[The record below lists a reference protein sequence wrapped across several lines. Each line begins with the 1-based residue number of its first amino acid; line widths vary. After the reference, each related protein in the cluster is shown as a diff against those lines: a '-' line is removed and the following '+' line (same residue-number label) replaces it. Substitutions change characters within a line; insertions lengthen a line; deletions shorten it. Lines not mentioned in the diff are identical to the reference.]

1 MEPARMSTDFN
12 ATLAYLRIFIDKEL
26 NGRNLVAPG
35 YLAEAVPRIGKP
47 FSLSENDCTRLIK
60 HLETVYGTTQD
71 NGHLLRGE
79 IDEWYPAASQTLDFY
94 YWRRLERYWNQH
106 SVLPLEVIR
115 SVDTVTDEIMG
126 FLGNPADRIGWN
138 RRRGLVMGHVQMGK
152 TTNYS
157 ALIAKAADAGYR
169 IIIVLAGMTNSLRY
183 QTQVRLDKSFVG
195 RSSVSDANHVK
206 IYDVARVFAGEIAG
220 YVMKHPYCGT
230 TQLSDFSVQ
239 SSRGVG
245 AHQGNFAEPILFVTK
260 KHPKVLESLTA
271 WLQGLN
277 NGDKLDGP
285 MLLIDDEADN
295 ASVNTSKNP
304 KLTTKINGNIRALL
318 ATTRQSTYIGYTA
331 TPFANIF
338 IEPESSDQFDREDL
352 FPADFIKSLEPP
364 TNYVGANRLFTDD
377 GDLFDQCVRKIDDNY
392 SSILPLAHKSSHLV
406 SSLPESLSDAMREYI
421 LCRAIRLNSGDGYN
435 HSSML
440 INVSRFNAVQSQIKT
455 LVDSLLLE
463 IRQGIET
470 WSMSNWTKSQV
481 MNDLKRVWDK
491 EYAASNEDRMSW
503 EQILPTLVEAI
514 RSVTT
519 QLVNMKGG
527 GINYESAPATGL
539 HVIAIGGLALA
550 RGLTLEGLTVSYIL
564 RKVGAADTLL
574 QMGRWFGYRP
584 GFENICRI
592 HATAAL
598 IADFSAVCESV
609 EELRN
614 DFERMVRLGK
624 LPIEF
629 GLKVRQS
636 PTGIAITAANKM
648 RAATSISLAEDFSTK
663 HIQAHTLFNNDA
675 VNRNNFSRVQEL
687 HSKLALLDKFD
698 DGGENENALVWAE
711 VPVTLI
717 TNFLDQLDLP
727 QTEFNAIGDDE
738 QSLIGAY
745 IEDRAKTE
753 LSHWDVAIPFKT
765 TAIER
770 TKRDLESDSGVR
782 LFPFEVS
789 TDQPAYCR
797 ERRSGSV
804 DGDRLVKISSKN
816 SVAFGADDLGYGE
829 DRSSLREAVDRKIE
843 AEKEKSSSKKAPS
856 RTWGYAICRERPL
869 LVIHLLGFSLA
880 ERNERCK
887 FSGPEPVVS
896 ISILF
901 PGTDIQCKER
911 KYKASPKLIEML
923 EELREQEETDDVE
936 DDEYI

>member
-1 MEPARMSTDFN
+1 MSTDFH

-47 FSLSENDCTRLIK
+47 FALSENDCTRLIK

-71 NGHLLRGE
+71 DGHLLRGK
-79 IDEWYPAASQTLDFY
+79 IDEWYPEASQTLDFY

-115 SVDTVTDEIMG
+115 SVDKVTDEIMG
-126 FLGNPADRIGWN
+126 FLGNPADRTGWN

-183 QTQVRLDKSFVG
+183 QTQIRLDKSFVG
-195 RSSVSDANHVK
+195 RSSVSDATHVK

-295 ASVNTSKNP
+295 ASVNTNKNP

-318 ATTRQSTYIGYTA
+318 ATARQSTYIGYTA

-364 TNYVGANRLFTDD
+364 TNYVGANRLFAEG
-377 GDLFDQCVRKIDDNY
+377 GDLYEQCVRKIDDNY
-392 SSILPLAHKSSHLV
+392 SAVLHLTHKSNHLV
-406 SSLPESLSDAMREYI
+406 SSLPESLSDAIREYI
-421 LCRAIRLNSGDGYN
+421 LCRAMRLISGDGQS

-440 INVSRFNAVQSQIKT
+440 INVSRFNAVQSQVKS

-481 MNDLKRVWDK
+481 LNDLKRVWDK
-491 EYAASNEDRMSW
+491 EYSSQETSALTWDQVRF
-503 EQILPTLVEAI
+503 TLVEAI
-514 RSVTT
+514 RSITT

-539 HVIAIGGLALA
+539 HVIAKIG
-550 RGLTLEGLTVSYIL
+550 
-564 RKVGAADTLL
+564 
-574 QMGRWFGYRP
+574 
-584 GFENICRI
+584 
-592 HATAAL
+592 
-598 IADFSAVCESV
+598 
-609 EELRN
+609 
-614 DFERMVRLGK
+614 
-624 LPIEF
+624 
-629 GLKVRQS
+629 
-636 PTGIAITAANKM
+636 
-648 RAATSISLAEDFSTK
+648 RA
-663 HIQAHTLFNNDA
+663 H
-675 VNRNNFSRVQEL
+675 V
-687 HSKLALLDKFD
+687 
-698 DGGENENALVWAE
+698 
-711 VPVTLI
+711 
-717 TNFLDQLDLP
+717 
-727 QTEFNAIGDDE
+727 
-738 QSLIGAY
+738 
-745 IEDRAKTE
+745 
-753 LSHWDVAIPFKT
+753 
-765 TAIER
+765 
-770 TKRDLESDSGVR
+770 
-782 LFPFEVS
+782 
-789 TDQPAYCR
+789 
-797 ERRSGSV
+797 
-804 DGDRLVKISSKN
+804 
-816 SVAFGADDLGYGE
+816 
-829 DRSSLREAVDRKIE
+829 
-843 AEKEKSSSKKAPS
+843 
-856 RTWGYAICRERPL
+856 
-869 LVIHLLGFSLA
+869 
-880 ERNERCK
+880 
-887 FSGPEPVVS
+887 
-896 ISILF
+896 
-901 PGTDIQCKER
+901 
-911 KYKASPKLIEML
+911 
-923 EELREQEETDDVE
+923 
-936 DDEYI
+936 